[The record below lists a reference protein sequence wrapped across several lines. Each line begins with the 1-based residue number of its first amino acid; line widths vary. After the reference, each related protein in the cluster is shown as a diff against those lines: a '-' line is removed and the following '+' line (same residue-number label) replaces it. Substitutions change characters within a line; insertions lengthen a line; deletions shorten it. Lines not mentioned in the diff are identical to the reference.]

1 MQHEERTYKGNE
13 YMLISQLN
21 AYMNGTNFKNL
32 LSANKELRSE
42 CHSLVT
48 IFCCDDWFCQFLR
61 LVTYTGVCLYMIF

>member
-1 MQHEERTYKGNE
+1 
-13 YMLISQLN
+13 MLISQLN

-48 IFCCDDWFCQFLR
+48 IFCCDDWLSVSLCGYLHILER
-61 LVTYTGVCLYMIF
+61 VSV